1 MFNGPIEVIYI
12 ILRTKLI
19 ISYKIW
25 KYRQS
30 CVVVYATIIPYCIML
45 IVCLSIEQAGVL
57 VPF

>member
-30 CVVVYATIIPYCIML
+30 CVVVYATIIPY
-45 IVCLSIEQAGVL
+45 VL
-57 VPF
+57 C